1 MTQNAYQSPDALMGH
16 IHEDPRNIKER
27 IKADS
32 ALIEGVHII
41 RPFGRVKILRIWV
54 HIENDLDSSLRIYE
68 MARVNRGVCHG

>member
-1 MTQNAYQSPDALMGH
+1 MTQKAYPTSDALLER
-16 IHEDPRNIKER
+16 IHEPLSIKER

-32 ALIEGVHII
+32 ALIEGVHYI